1 MLTLLTYRKDVL
13 KIDRFFN
20 TFWAVTDDAVI
31 RISNRTLRRVALAYA
46 SCGGRVGRVPGLAQ
60 TCAATVSHR
69 LASCSNNSEPVG
81 PHRTNF

>member
-31 RISNRTLRRVALAYA
+31 RISNRTLRRVAVAYA
-46 SCGGRVGRVPGLAQ
+46 AGFGRVGRVPGLDE
-60 TCAATVSHR
+60 TRAAAVSHR
-69 LASCSNNSEPVG
+69 LASCSNNSKRVG
-81 PHRTNF
+81 HHRNRF

>member
-31 RISNRTLRRVALAYA
+31 RISNRTLRRVAVAYA
-46 SCGGRVGRVPGLAQ
+46 AGFGRVGR
-60 TCAATVSHR
+60 TW
-69 LASCSNNSEPVG
+69 VG
-81 PHRTNF
+81 